1 MKFYFVFQNSQSGFI
16 IITTRVGGKI
26 SSNNDGRLSKILT
39 NTTNSKC
46 T

>member
-1 MKFYFVFQNSQSGFI
+1 MKFYFVFQNSQSDFI

-26 SSNNDGRLSKILT
+26 STNNDGRLSKILT
-39 NTTNSKC
+39 NTITNKC